1 MATFDDL
8 QASLHHIDGR
18 GYKAYKDLVGE
29 FLHPL
34 FTLYIDHVQGDPF
47 ATPSKIRVRVP
58 STVAN
63 IPPDLF
69 SNTIRRFA
77 IQDYLIRSIREA
89 IHQICQRHRGMGKS
103 GLISIDVGG
112 QEVLERTAMVVTE
125 PWIEAR
131 MEVGLPAQGRTIL
144 GRQAE
149 AMLCDEIPRIVN
161 QSMNWDALDQTQAR
175 EFVNCV
181 ETQEAIRGQLHAL
194 GLVAFVA
201 DGSRLARVSGA
212 SDLPLPEASAHPFQ
226 SSESLR
232 VKIAIPHECMQ
243 QGHLTKKLTGLGI
256 PKGVTLIVGG
266 GYHGK
271 STLLQAIE
279 RGVYPH
285 VPGDGREYVVTL
297 NTAVKVRAEDGRRIE
312 QINMDGFIT
321 NLPFGQDTA
330 NFSTDNASGST
341 SQAATILEAMEIG
354 AEALLLDE
362 DTSATNF
369 LVRDARMQALVH
381 KTHEPITPLIDRIH
395 ELFEVH
401 SVSTILVMG
410 GCGDYFDVADTV
422 ILMREFQP
430 ITVTEE
436 AHQIAQA
443 HPTQRCREVPQP
455 FAPIRSRS
463 IVRESINATSG
474 KRDFKIDAKSFTLLM
489 FGQERLD
496 LVGVEQLVD
505 ISQTRAIGYALRFL
519 AQHMK
524 GAHMSIQEAVGLIDE
539 FFTQEG
545 LDRLDPYFQSE
556 RHPGNFARPRP
567 YEIAAAINRL
577 RSIRLYQT
585 SLHLILRGD
594 T

>member
-8 QASLHHIDGR
+8 RTTLHRIDGR

-29 FLHPL
+29 FLCPL

-58 STVAN
+58 STFAN

-69 SNTIRRFA
+69 SHTIRRIA
-77 IQDYLIRSIREA
+77 IQDYLIRTIHEA
-89 IHQICQRHRGMGKS
+89 IHHICQRHRGMGKS

-112 QEVLERTAMVVTE
+112 QEVLERTAMIVTDS
-125 PWIEAR
+125 WIEAR

-144 GRQAE
+144 GSQAE
-149 AMLCDEIPRIVN
+149 AMLCDEIPRIVK
-161 QSMNWDALDQTQAR
+161 QSMNWDALDQTRAH
-175 EFVNCV
+175 EFVNCI
-181 ETQEAIRGQLHAL
+181 ENQEAIRGQLHAL

-201 DGSRLARVSGA
+201 DGSQLARLGGA
-212 SDLPLPEASAHPFQ
+212 SDLPLTEASAYPFQ
-226 SSESLR
+226 SPESLR
-232 VKIAIPHECMQ
+232 VKIAVPHECMQ
-243 QGHLTKKLTGLGI
+243 QGHLTKELTGLGI

-271 STLLQAIE
+271 STLLRAIE

-285 VPGDGREYVVTL
+285 IPGDGRESVVTL
-297 NTAVKVRAEDGRRIE
+297 NTAVKVRAEDGRRVE
-312 QINMDGFIT
+312 QVDMSGFIT
-321 NLPFGQDTA
+321 NLPFGQDTTH
-330 NFSTDNASGST
+330 FTTDNASGST
-341 SQAATILEAMEIG
+341 SQAATILEAMDIG

-381 KTHEPITPLIDRIH
+381 KTYEPITPLIDRIY
-395 ELFEVH
+395 ELFIEH
-401 SVSTILVMG
+401 EVSTILVMG

-430 ITVTEE
+430 VTVTEE
-436 AHQIAQA
+436 AHEIAQA
-443 HPTQRCREVPQP
+443 HPTERCREVPQP
-455 FAPIRSRS
+455 LDPIRSRS
-463 IVRESINATSG
+463 IVRESIDACTG
-474 KRDFKIDAKSFTLLM
+474 KRDFKIDAKSLTLLM

-519 AQHMK
+519 AQHMRCPQMGIK
-524 GAHMSIQEAVGLIDE
+524 EAVIMIDV

-545 LDRLDPYFQSE
+545 LDRLDPYYQTG

-567 YEIAAAINRL
+567 YEVAATINRL
-577 RSIRLYQT
+577 RSIRLHQT
-585 SLHLILRGD
+585 
-594 T
+594 

>member
-8 QASLHHIDGR
+8 QTTLHRIDGR
-18 GYKAYKDLVGE
+18 GVKAYKDLVGE
-29 FLHPL
+29 FLSPL

-58 STVAN
+58 STFAN

-69 SNTIRRFA
+69 SNAIRRIA
-77 IQDYLIRSIREA
+77 IQDYLIRTIHQA

-112 QEVLERTAMVVTE
+112 QEVLERTGMVVTE

-131 MEVGLPAQGRTIL
+131 MEIGLPAQGRTIL

-181 ETQEAIRGQLHAL
+181 ENQEAIRGQLHAL

-201 DGSRLARVSGA
+201 DGSQLARVSGA
-212 SDLPLPEASAHPFQ
+212 SDLPLKGENSHPFE
-226 SSESLR
+226 SPDSLR
-232 VKIAIPHECMQ
+232 VKIPIPHTFKQ
-243 QGHLTKKLTGLGI
+243 QGTLTKELTGLGI

-271 STLLQAIE
+271 STLLRAIE

-285 VPGDGREYVVTL
+285 IPGDGREYVVTL

-312 QINMDGFIT
+312 QINMSGFIT
-321 NLPFGQDTA
+321 NLPFGQDTTH
-330 NFSTDNASGST
+330 FSTDNASGST

-381 KTHEPITPLIDRIH
+381 KTH
-395 ELFEVH
+395 
-401 SVSTILVMG
+401 
-410 GCGDYFDVADTV
+410 
-422 ILMREFQP
+422 
-430 ITVTEE
+430 
-436 AHQIAQA
+436 
-443 HPTQRCREVPQP
+443 
-455 FAPIRSRS
+455 
-463 IVRESINATSG
+463 
-474 KRDFKIDAKSFTLLM
+474 
-489 FGQERLD
+489 
-496 LVGVEQLVD
+496 
-505 ISQTRAIGYALRFL
+505 
-519 AQHMK
+519 
-524 GAHMSIQEAVGLIDE
+524 
-539 FFTQEG
+539 
-545 LDRLDPYFQSE
+545 
-556 RHPGNFARPRP
+556 
-567 YEIAAAINRL
+567 
-577 RSIRLYQT
+577 
-585 SLHLILRGD
+585 
-594 T
+594 